1 MEKFNY
7 EQNGYN
13 RNEVNRFIND
23 VILQTED
30 IIKKCRQQEQ
40 ELDRLKSELKH
51 YQTIEDTL
59 KQAMINAEA
68 NSENIKNLAKEEASI
83 IIGEAKHNADRIVN
97 EALLRA
103 EKIEVN
109 RELLEKN
116 IKIMKR
122 KLKLIIEQQMAVVD
136 EIEVL
141 ELEG

>member
-59 KQAMINAEA
+59 KQSMINAEA

-141 ELEG
+141 ELE

>member
-141 ELEG
+141 ELE